1 MSGFLNSAEIQSEH
15 VAASNSKF
23 VTLLSNNALARHPN
37 PNGFA
42 NRVDLLNKG
51 VSCAHVVKALSES
64 GELINSTFQKSEDFL
79 TGDSMSQFQGA
90 VTREPGV
97 DYLAGGIGAD
107 EIHFKSGERG
117 NSTIVDFGTR
127 DMWRSKDMT
136 TLIFSGHSICVVG
149 G

>member
-1 MSGFLNSAEIQSEH
+1 
-15 VAASNSKF
+15 
-23 VTLLSNNALARHPN
+23 
-37 PNGFA
+37 
-42 NRVDLLNKG
+42 LLNKG

-64 GELINSTFQKSEDFL
+64 GELINSTSQKSVDFL
-79 TGDSMSQFQGA
+79 TGDSMSQFQGT

-136 TLIFSGHSICVVG
+136 TLIFSAHSICVVG